1 MKLLRADR
9 LAELAAT
16 LAAGGYRVI
25 APIRQGRIVR
35 LAEWRPG
42 AAIETAG
49 ISANSVKDFLFPR
62 SEIIDRY
69 SLNGGDF
76 VQQEVT
82 PEAIKTVVLAV
93 RPCDAGSVS
102 VLDTVF
108 NWDSNDAF
116 YNARREACTVVSLAC
131 VRADEHCFC
140 TSVGGSPG
148 SSEGAD
154 AVLRAAGGGEQLIF
168 EPLTPKG
175 RALAEAAGGALAE
188 GEATADPLA
197 EIPRRFDVKAV
208 RDWLG
213 GNFDSPL
220 WQEFASAC
228 LGCGACA
235 YACPSCHCFDMQD
248 ESNRKES
255 VRYRNWDSCGLALFT
270 LHTSGHNPR
279 STQTA
284 RWRQRVM
291 HKLSYIPQ
299 RFNLTACMGCGRCS
313 RLCPN
318 GLAISETC
326 EKIARLCEVN
336 HEGGTR

>member
-16 LAAGGYRVI
+16 LAAAGYRVI

-82 PEAIKTVVLAV
+82 PEATKTVVLAV

-116 YNARREACTVVSLAC
+116 YNARREACTVVSLSC

-140 TSVGGSPG
+140 ASVGGSPG
-148 SSEGAD
+148 GTEGAD
-154 AVLRAAGGGEQLIF
+154 AVLRPAGGGEQLIF
-168 EPLTPKG
+168 EPLTAKG
-175 RALAEAAGGALAE
+175 HALAEAAGGALAE
-188 GEATADPLA
+188 GEAAADPVA
-197 EIPRRFDVKAV
+197 EIPPRFDIEAV
-208 RDWLG
+208 RNWLA

-220 WQEFASAC
+220 WQELASAC

-255 VRYRNWDSCGLALFT
+255 VRYRNWDTCGLALFT

-299 RFNLTACMGCGRCS
+299 RFHLTACMGCGRCS

-318 GLAISETC
+318 GLAISESC
-326 EKIARLCEVN
+326 EKISRLCQASQK
-336 HEGGTR
+336 GGTR